1 MTYLYLFIFYLLLAR
16 LSESN
21 MRFFLLKSKEEETS
35 KLLLIWANIICHTF
49 NTLTLDLVLPCFW
62 PVLLARTR
70 DKLAYFRT
78 SLVLFINFNSKLIV
92 LIIST
97 ISACLQVEVIDLM
110 IPIWINTYFYFQNLI
125 ENEIPQLS
133 SVSEKYSTSLLNLN

>member
-92 LIIST
+92 IQSVERLMMSVLLLSEDSLGFHVTIVMSVVIST
-97 ISACLQVEVIDLM
+97 CPVIIVGILK
-110 IPIWINTYFYFQNLI
+110 IVKFKA
-125 ENEIPQLS
+125 
-133 SVSEKYSTSLLNLN
+133 SE

>member
-1 MTYLYLFIFYLLLAR
+1 MTYLYLFIFHFLLAR

-21 MRFFLLKSKEEETS
+21 MWFFLFKSKEETN
-35 KLLLIWANIICHTF
+35 KLLLIWANIIGHTF
-49 NTLTLDLVLPCFW
+49 NTLTLDLVLPCLW

-92 LIIST
+92 IQSVEGLMMKCTFIITGQSWF
-97 ISACLQVEVIDLM
+97 SRNYRHERG
-110 IPIWINTYFYFQNLI
+110 Y
-125 ENEIPQLS
+125 
-133 SVSEKYSTSLLNLN
+133 LNLSCHYCWDT

>member
-78 SLVLFINFNSKLIV
+78 SLVLFTNFNSKLIV
-92 LIIST
+92 IQSVECLMMSVLLLSEDSLGFHVTIVMSVVIST
-97 ISACLQVEVIDLM
+97 CPVIIVGILK
-110 IPIWINTYFYFQNLI
+110 IVKFKA
-125 ENEIPQLS
+125 
-133 SVSEKYSTSLLNLN
+133 SE

>member
-78 SLVLFINFNSKLIV
+78 SLVLFTNFNSKLIV
-92 LIIST
+92 IQSVERLMMSVLLLSEDSLGFHVTIVMSVVIST
-97 ISACLQVEVIDLM
+97 CPVIIVGILK
-110 IPIWINTYFYFQNLI
+110 IVKFKA
-125 ENEIPQLS
+125 
-133 SVSEKYSTSLLNLN
+133 SE